1 MSHAISLE
9 RNPMKSN
16 EVMVDTLAK
25 ETATSVDVV
34 RAMYD
39 EQIATLNAHATI
51 KQFIVVIAM
60 RRVRQQLRQ
69 VVVGNA

>member
-1 MSHAISLE
+1 MSHAVSLE

-16 EVMVDTLAK
+16 EVMVDTIAK

-34 RAMYD
+34 KAMYD
-39 EQIATLNAHATI
+39 EQIAALNAQATI

-69 VVVGNA
+69 VGNA